1 MEEGEFSEARE
12 DLAALELD
20 YQEARAQPTT
30 DVFKSEET
38 FASFN
43 LCLRLELTTMTMR
56 AIMTATS
63 MGEMTTVPTHRKQLS
78 IN

>member
-20 YQEARAQPTT
+20 YQEARALLQQM
-30 DVFKSEET
+30 FSNQKKT
-38 FASFN
+38 FASSN
-43 LCLRLELTTMTMR
+43 LCLRLEQTTMTMR

-78 IN
+78 ID

>member
-20 YQEARAQPTT
+20 YQEARAL
-30 DVFKSEET
+30 KSEKT
-38 FASFN
+38 FASSN
-43 LCLRLELTTMTMR
+43 LCLRLEQTTMTMR

-63 MGEMTTVPTHRKQLS
+63 MGEMTTVPTHRKRLS
-78 IN
+78 RST

>member
-20 YQEARAQPTT
+20 YQEARALQQM
-30 DVFKSEET
+30 FSNRKKT
-38 FASFN
+38 FASSN
-43 LCLRLELTTMTMR
+43 LCLRLEQTTMTMR

-78 IN
+78 ID